1 MGKIKVENLAIQ
13 SIILDLGIKI
23 EKLENQ
29 IKQNKL
35 QRIGS
40 KEERITIGK
49 MRFDQAKYL
58 RQLKQQES
66 TQKLS
71 AKDKAHKIRQEAE
84 ALKAKELRLSREP
97 FEPKPELT
105 RKEREER
112 DKKKVKQSHSTIDM
126 WSRGTSKK
134 YKALAKQNEAS
145 SLA

>member
-112 DKKKVKQSHSTIDM
+112 DKKRVKQSRSTIDM

-134 YKALAKQNEAS
+134 YKASAKQNEAP
-145 SLA
+145 